1 MLILSS
7 IAEEP
12 MFERY
17 TEKARR
23 AIFFGRYE
31 SSQLRSPVITT
42 EHLLLGVMRE
52 SRNLQ
57 EYLQV
62 DRDEL
67 ESRLRTPVVGAKI
80 STSVD
85 IPLDDL
91 CKRALAHAAEEADR
105 MRDRH
110 LGTEHLLL
118 GLMLVDKGRAA
129 QVLRAMGAPSV
140 DEVRKAIVAAPPPS
154 EADPSHSART
164 VPGVPGMILVDE
176 ETGREY
182 SAGPRFRGTPRIGE
196 AIVVAARGTS
206 ERFRVI
212 DVQWKLME
220 GAQAN
225 ELVLTGLEVLIRREE
240 PSPIKAE

>member
-1 MLILSS
+1 
-7 IAEEP
+7 

-23 AIFFGRYE
+23 AIFFARYE
-31 SSQLRSPVITT
+31 SSQAGSPVIAT
-42 EHLLLGVMRE
+42 EHLLFGVLRA

-57 EYLQV
+57 EHLRV
-62 DRDEL
+62 DPAEL
-67 ESRLRTPVVGAKI
+67 EKRLWTGVVGAKI

-91 CKRALAHAAEEADR
+91 CKRALAHAAQEADR

-110 LGTEHLLL
+110 IDTEHLLL
-118 GLMLVDKGRAA
+118 GLMREDKSHAA
-129 QVLRAMGAPSV
+129 QVLRDMGAPNV
-140 DEVRKAIVAAPPPS
+140 DEVRKAIASAPPTS

-164 VPGVPGMILVDE
+164 VPGVPAVILVDE

-220 GAQAN
+220 GAQPN
-225 ELVLTGLEVLIRREE
+225 ELVLNGLEVRIRREE